1 MVRNA
6 LVFAVFSLVF
16 KFFLGVSL
24 DREYCTCCG
33 YSRGRIMLGIFEL
46 LSVRKFHKFYDEELW
61 IFMHSIYPRN
71 LINLTDDDLKKRFFE
86 IERNIQYLDS
96 EKTPRDDLPPERGWL
111 SPWWWWRARFWTL
124 MEFEL
129 RGVQAESLSEVA
141 PASSITPD
149 LVGTVSGGRKL
160 LVRISK
166 VSWLLDTLNKGV
178 LRFAPA
184 STYID
189 SALDEARQ
197 DDEMKKSYS
206 RPGQQIKISTE
217 DGTLLKPIGD
227 VEFFTRRRVPD
238 GKGLDAPYWMCSF
251 STDLDPRLFDD
262 FKSSD
267 GEDGCIVIFEPYEFV
282 RRSMPALNAVAPF
295 ATKSLFPTVYYD
307 PHNPTPEE
315 LCPLKS
321 KAFKYAY
328 QREMRFVL
336 DPEGGTLVDGGPLFV
351 SIGSI
356 ADIAAVYGKD
366 GRKISGIGPDNFYVG

>member
-1 MVRNA
+1 M
-6 LVFAVFSLVF
+6 SW
-16 KFFLGVSL
+16 
-24 DREYCTCCG
+24 
-33 YSRGRIMLGIFEL
+33 IFEL
-46 LSVRKFHKFYDEELW
+46 LGVRRLHKFYDEELW
-61 IFMHSIYPRN
+61 RFMHSICPRN
-71 LINLTDDDLKKRFFE
+71 LINLTDDDLRKRIFE

-124 MEFEL
+124 MESEF
-129 RGVQAESLSEVA
+129 RGLQAEILSEVA
-141 PASSITPD
+141 SAPIITPE

-166 VSWLLDTLNKGV
+166 VTWLLDTLNKGV

-184 STYID
+184 DTYID
-189 SALDEARQ
+189 SALDAARQ
-197 DDEMKKSYS
+197 DDEMKKSYR
-206 RPGQQIKISTE
+206 RPGQQIKITTE

-227 VEFFTRRRVPD
+227 VEFSTRRRAPE
-238 GKGLDAPYWMCSF
+238 GSELDTPYWMCSF
-251 STDLDPRLFDD
+251 SSDLDPRLFED
-262 FKSSD
+262 FKGSD

-282 RRSMPALNAVAPF
+282 RRSMPALNSAAPF

-307 PHNPTPEE
+307 PYYPVSEE
-315 LCPLKS
+315 LCVMKS
-321 KAFKYAY
+321 KTFKYAY

-366 GRKISGIGPDNFYVG
+366 GRKISGAGPDNFYVG